1 MYIKFCNFGPY
12 ADVKVPPDSKE
23 ELNTDVYRRV
33 RLYKR
38 ISAVFIVFS
47 LFLLAVV
54 LSLAMELYEVQSHQN
69 CPVSDDAEELNCS
82 RQLCQIMYPSTT
94 ADQNQVSEVQSS
106 QMCQD
111 LIAEMRE
118 MKKMHSYTSNQGCQC
133 SECRQGWIKFEN
145 SCYFISKQRLQWQ
158 KSREACQKQGGD
170 LVVINN
176 ERLQKFLTENW
187 RMLYWIGLHNS
198 EKKQWMWI
206 NNTAPTQSYWIQGQ
220 PNPDTQGSCALLNGG
235 TPDLNN
241 WLSNPCEVYSH
252 FICQRG

>member
-12 ADVKVPPDSKE
+12 ADVKVPVDSKD
-23 ELNTDVYRRV
+23 ELTTDVYRRV

-38 ISAVFIVFS
+38 ICAVFIVFS

-54 LSLAMELYEVQSHQN
+54 LSLAVEL
-69 CPVSDDAEELNCS
+69 
-82 RQLCQIMYPSTT
+82 
-94 ADQNQVSEVQSS
+94 SEVQSS

-118 MKKMHSYTSNQGCQC
+118 MKKSHSYTSNQGCQC
-133 SECRQGWIKFEN
+133 SECKQGWIKFEN

-158 KSREACQKQGGD
+158 KSREVCQKQGGD

-176 ERLQKFLTENW
+176 ERVQKFLTENW
-187 RMLYWIGLHNS
+187 RMLYWIGLHYS

-206 NNTAPTQSYWIQGQ
+206 NNTAPTQSYWLQGQ
-220 PNPDTQGSCALLNGG
+220 PNPDIQGSCALLNGG
-235 TPDLNN
+235 TSDLNN